1 MRTVN
6 FLKVADMVPLYI
18 DSKMSYCAAPSIV
31 YYRDALALFVMY
43 LDSAAVYDVQQLTP
57 AVLRDYAF
65 YLREDRKIKA
75 TSIHTYFRAVNA
87 FIRWL
92 IDEGYI
98 KEFRYRVK
106 LPRQNPEL
114 VLPLTGDEVQEL
126 CAAIMESSMF
136 PLRDL
141 IIFRLMLDCGCRSS
155 EVRHLRRCDADLKNR
170 ILKIKDTK
178 FNKSRLLPV
187 PEVLFT
193 LLQLYMAENP
203 GTAAGYLL
211 ESRTG
216 EALTANSIKQFF
228 GKLKNRSRIR
238 RVHAHL
244 LRHTFA
250 TSYMMQHNNIEY
262 LRIYLGH
269 ESYQV
274 TQGYV
279 HLASQCLLT
288 RYDVYQIDSCFL

>member
-1 MRTVN
+1 M
-6 FLKVADMVPLYI
+6 KVADMVPLYV
-18 DSKMSYCAAPSIV
+18 DSKMSYCVAPSIV
-31 YYRDALALFVMY
+31 YYRDALALFVTY

-65 YLREDRKIKA
+65 YLRDSRKIKA

-92 IDEGYI
+92 IDEGYVE
-98 KEFRYRVK
+98 EFRYRVR
-106 LPRQNPEL
+106 LPKQNPEL
-114 VLPLTGDEVQEL
+114 VLPLACDEVQDL
-126 CAAIMESSMF
+126 CAAITAYSQF

-155 EVRHLRRCDADLKNR
+155 EVRHLRYSDVDIKHR
-170 ILKIKDTK
+170 ILKIRDSK

-187 PEVLFT
+187 PEVLST
-193 LLQLYMAENP
+193 LLQLYISEHP
-203 GTAAGYLL
+203 GTAAGFLL
-211 ESRTG
+211 ESKSG
-216 EALTANSIKQFF
+216 EPLTANSIKQLF

-250 TSYMMQHNNIEY
+250 SSYMVHRGNLEF
-262 LRIYLGH
+262 LRMYLGH
-269 ESYQV
+269 ETYAV
-274 TQGYV
+274 TQNYV
-279 HLASQCLLT
+279 RMAAQCSLT
-288 RYDVYQIDSCFL
+288 NYDIYKIDNCFK

>member
-1 MRTVN
+1 MVN

-65 YLREDRKIKA
+65 YLREERKIKA

-92 IDEGYI
+92 IEEGYVE
-98 KEFRYRVK
+98 EFRYRVK
-106 LPRQNPEL
+106 LPKQNPEL
-114 VLPLTGDEVQEL
+114 VLPLTCDEVQEL
-126 CAAIMESSMF
+126 CAAITAYSQF

-155 EVRHLRRCDADLKNR
+155 EVRHLRYSDIDIKHR
-170 ILKIKDTK
+170 ILKIRDSK

-187 PEVLFT
+187 PEVLST
-193 LLQLYMAENP
+193 LLQLYISEHP
-203 GTAAGYLL
+203 GTAAGFLL
-211 ESRTG
+211 ESKSG
-216 EALTANSIKQFF
+216 EPLTANSIKQLF

-288 RYDVYQIDSCFL
+288 RYDVYQIDSCFI

>member
-1 MRTVN
+1 M
-6 FLKVADMVPLYI
+6 KVADMVPLYI

-65 YLREDRKIKA
+65 YLREERKIKA

-92 IDEGYI
+92 IEEGYVE
-98 KEFRYRVK
+98 EFRYRVK
-106 LPRQNPEL
+106 LPKQNPEL
-114 VLPLTGDEVQEL
+114 VLPLTCDEVQEL
-126 CAAIMESSMF
+126 CAAITAYSQF

-155 EVRHLRRCDADLKNR
+155 EVRHLRYSDIDIKHR
-170 ILKIKDTK
+170 ILKIRDSK

-187 PEVLFT
+187 PEVLST
-193 LLQLYMAENP
+193 LLQLYISEHP
-203 GTAAGYLL
+203 GTAAGFLL
-211 ESRTG
+211 ESKSG
-216 EALTANSIKQFF
+216 EPLTANSIKQLF

-288 RYDVYQIDSCFL
+288 RYDVYQIDSCFI